1 MSDLS
6 HEPSSEAFASERATA
21 ADRLVA
27 PIRPALRWLGI
38 ILLTVMIAMPTV
50 QVILREVLRSPF
62 VGAEELARF
71 MLICVVYITLPY
83 VISSGASIRM
93 EELLQSLPKRW
104 QRPLHVVIAG
114 TGTIAFG
121 VGAFSVAVATLRN
134 LNNATPTL
142 GIPYWVFFSAAFVG
156 LLVAAI
162 ECAIQTY
169 KAACNRPLYVTFA
182 GEHSPDALPDT
193 LPVGGHLSD

>member
-21 ADRLVA
+21 VDRLVG
-27 PIRPALRWLGI
+27 PIRPALRWLGLA
-38 ILLTVMIAMPTV
+38 LLAVMIAMPTV

-62 VGAEELARF
+62 IGAEELARF

-104 QRPLHVVIAG
+104 QRPLHILIAA

-162 ECAIQTY
+162 ECAVQTY
-169 KAACNRPLYVTFA
+169 KAVCNRPLYVTFA

>member
-1 MSDLS
+1 LFILRGGTMSDLS
-6 HEPSSEAFASERATA
+6 HEPSSEAFASEHATA

-27 PIRPALRWLGI
+27 PIRPLLRWLGI

-104 QRPLHVVIAG
+104 QRPLHIVIAG

-121 VGAFSVAVATLRN
+121 VGAISVAVATLRN

-142 GIPYWVFFSAAFVG
+142 G
-156 LLVAAI
+156 AAI